1 MKRVLLVSAFGA
13 VLVACGGGGGGGP
26 SFKDPA
32 SIQFSYGAP
41 QAPALNEQ
49 TSASTGES
57 GMGDALGVQS
67 SDGATAQAQSESV
80 ANLPNDMSG
89 VFANGLPMTGSL
101 AQARTMVAGR
111 AAAYLAG
118 DTVVDTS
125 GFDNPNCWTVTAS
138 SVTYDHCTV
147 TVSGTTGMETVTIN
161 GSFNR
166 SLGRVFWDA
175 TVSIS
180 MTEATTSGTVTMHG
194 SNRLSGDI
202 AFVEADRTIKGF
214 ARSDVAV
221 SASAGAQS
229 MSAAVTYNL
238 DLDLVYS
245 DAVTCSS
252 RIVSGTATLKRVWG
266 ERPSGADATSSQF
279 SDASVQFTWQSC
291 GLVQV
296 SWGVLQ

>member
-1 MKRVLLVSAFGA
+1 MRRVLLVSAFGV

-32 SIQFSYGAP
+32 SVQFSYGAP
-41 QAPALNEQ
+41 QAASTSEQ

-57 GMGDALGVQS
+57 GVGNALGVQS
-67 SDGATAQAQSESV
+67 SDGATAEAQSESV

-118 DTVVDTS
+118 DTVAATS

-147 TVSGTTGMETVTIN
+147 TTSSTTGTEAVTIN

-166 SLGRVFWDA
+166 SLGRVYWDV

-180 MTEATTSGTVTMHG
+180 MTETTTSGTVTMNA

-202 AFVEADRTIKGF
+202 TVVAADRTIKGF
-214 ARSDVAV
+214 ARSDVAL
-221 SASAGAQS
+221 SASSGTQS

-238 DLDLVYS
+238 DLDLVYA

-252 RIVSGTATLKRVWG
+252 RIVSGSATLKRVWS

-279 SDASVQFTWQSC
+279 SDAAVQFTWQSC
-291 GLVQV
+291 GVVQV
-296 SWGVLQ
+296 AWGTLQ